1 MAKANHGS
9 RRLPNAAKIQ
19 DAVEALAAPKIV
31 AMGYELC
38 EVEYA
43 LEEGN
48 NVLTF
53 YIYRP
58 EGVSLDDCE
67 AVSNMLDPLL
77 DEADPIAEPYYL
89 SVSSL
94 GLDRPLKKPRDY
106 ERRVGSEV
114 KIGLFAPLDGK
125 KSFAG
130 TLQAAD
136 ESGFVLLIGGKE
148 RRFEYKAVASAR
160 PEVKF

>member
-1 MAKANHGS
+1 M
-9 RRLPNAAKIQ
+9 
-19 DAVEALAAPKIV
+19 
-31 AMGYELC
+31 
-38 EVEYA
+38 EYA

-114 KIGLFAPLDGK
+114 KIGLLPPWTAK
-125 KSFAG
+125 RA
-130 TLQAAD
+130 LQAPC
-136 ESGFVLLIGGKE
+136 
-148 RRFEYKAVASAR
+148 RRQTKAVLCC
-160 PEVKF
+160 